1 MNLEIN
7 SITDVLNYIDY
18 GLIDNNFNEN
28 YLVYMEI
35 IHNFVLN
42 SGKINLEFQI
52 EILQQI
58 NHIIEKLYNY
68 KNVELKNEYLKLR
81 GIVLESLDENENI
94 DIT

>member
-7 SITDVLNYIDY
+7 SITDVLYYIDY
-18 GLIDNNFNEN
+18 GIFDNNFNEN
-28 YLVYMEI
+28 YLVFMEMM
-35 IHNFVLN
+35 HNFVLN
-42 SGKINLEFQI
+42 SGEINLEFQI

>member
-7 SITDVLNYIDY
+7 SITDILNYIEY
-18 GLIDNNFNEN
+18 GLIDNNCNEN
-28 YLVYMEI
+28 YLVFMEI

-52 EILQQI
+52 EILQQL

-68 KNVELKNEYLKLR
+68 KNIELKNEYIRLR
-81 GIVLESLDENENI
+81 GIVLESLGENENI
-94 DIT
+94 NIT

>member
-28 YLVYMEI
+28 YLVFMEMM
-35 IHNFVLN
+35 HNFVLN

-58 NHIIEKLYNY
+58 NHIIEKLYNC

>member
-42 SGKINLEFQI
+42 SDKINLEFQI

>member
-1 MNLEIN
+1 MKLEIN

-28 YLVYMEI
+28 YLVYMGMM
-35 IHNFVLN
+35 HNFVLN
-42 SGKINLEFQI
+42 SGEINSEFQI

-58 NHIIEKLYNY
+58 NLIIVKLYNY
-68 KNVELKNEYLKLR
+68 KNAELKNEYLKLKEL
-81 GIVLESLDENENI
+81 VLQSLEENI

>member
-7 SITDVLNYIDY
+7 SITDILNYIDY
-18 GLIDNNFNEN
+18 GLIDNNCNEN
-28 YLVYMEI
+28 YLVFMEI

-52 EILQQI
+52 EILQQL

-68 KNVELKNEYLKLR
+68 ENIELKNEYIRLR
-81 GIVLESLDENENI
+81 GIVLESLGENENI
-94 DIT
+94 NIT

>member
-35 IHNFVLN
+35 IQNFVLN
-42 SGKINLEFQI
+42 SDKINLEFQI

>member
-1 MNLEIN
+1 MILEMN

-28 YLVYMEI
+28 YLVFMEMM
-35 IHNFVLN
+35 HNFVLN

>member
-7 SITDVLNYIDY
+7 SITDILNYIDY
-18 GLIDNNFNEN
+18 GLIDNNCNEN
-28 YLVYMEI
+28 YLVFMEI

>member
-7 SITDVLNYIDY
+7 SITDILNYIDY
-18 GLIDNNFNEN
+18 GLIDNNCNEN
-28 YLVYMEI
+28 YLAFMEI

-52 EILQQI
+52 EILQQL

-68 KNVELKNEYLKLR
+68 KNIELKNEYLRLR
-81 GIVLESLDENENI
+81 EIVLESLD
-94 DIT
+94 

>member
-1 MNLEIN
+1 MKLEIN

-28 YLVYMEI
+28 YSVYMGM
-35 IHNFVLN
+35 IHNFELN
-42 SGKINLEFQI
+42 SGEINSDFQI

-58 NHIIEKLYNY
+58 NLIIVKLYNY
-68 KNVELKNEYLKLR
+68 KNVELKNDYFKLKEL
-81 GIVLESLDENENI
+81 VLQSLEEKNI

>member
-7 SITDVLNYIDY
+7 SITDILNYIDY
-18 GLIDNNFNEN
+18 GLINNNCNEN
-28 YLVYMEI
+28 YLVFMEI

-42 SGKINLEFQI
+42 SGTIILEFQI

-68 KNVELKNEYLKLR
+68 KNIELKNEYIKLR
-81 GIVLESLDENENI
+81 GIVLQSLDENENI

>member
-28 YLVYMEI
+28 YLVFMEMM
-35 IHNFVLN
+35 HNFVLN

>member
-1 MNLEIN
+1 MILEIN
-7 SITDVLNYIDY
+7 SITDILNYIDY

-42 SGKINLEFQI
+42 SGKINLEFEI

-58 NHIIEKLYNY
+58 NLIIEKLYNY
-68 KNVELKNEYLKLR
+68 KNGELVNEYLKLR
-81 GIVLESLDENENI
+81 RIVLQSLQENI
-94 DIT
+94 DVT

>member
-7 SITDVLNYIDY
+7 SITDILNYIDY
-18 GLIDNNFNEN
+18 GLIDNNCNEN
-28 YLVYMEI
+28 YLVYMEMM
-35 IHNFVLN
+35 HNFVLD

-68 KNVELKNEYLKLR
+68 KNVELKNNYLKLR
-81 GIVLESLDENENI
+81 QLVLQSLEE
-94 DIT
+94 DISNYD

>member
-7 SITDVLNYIDY
+7 SKTDILNYIDY
-18 GLIDNNFNEN
+18 GLINNNCNEN
-28 YLVYMEI
+28 YLVFMEI

-58 NHIIEKLYNY
+58 NRIIEKLYNY
-68 KNVELKNEYLKLR
+68 KNIELKNEYLRLR
-81 GIVLESLDENENI
+81 GIVLESLDEKLNSSE
-94 DIT
+94 

>member
-1 MNLEIN
+1 MNLKIN
-7 SITDVLNYIDY
+7 SITDFLNYIDY

-28 YLVYMEI
+28 YLVFMEMM
-35 IHNFVLN
+35 HNFVLN

-52 EILQQI
+52 DILQQI

-81 GIVLESLDENENI
+81 GIVLESLDENENF

>member
-18 GLIDNNFNEN
+18 GLIDNNCNEN
-28 YLVYMEI
+28 YLVFMEI
-35 IHNFVLN
+35 IHDFVLN

-52 EILQQI
+52 EILMQV
-58 NHIIEKLYNY
+58 NNIIEKLYNY

-81 GIVLESLDENENI
+81 LLVIHSLEE
-94 DIT
+94 DISNYD

>member
-1 MNLEIN
+1 MTLEIN
-7 SITDVLNYIDY
+7 SITDILNYVDY

-28 YLVYMEI
+28 YLVFMEI

-58 NHIIEKLYNY
+58 NLIIEKLYNY
-68 KNVELKNEYLKLR
+68 KNGELVNEYLKLR
-81 GIVLESLDENENI
+81 RIVLQSLEENF
-94 DIT
+94 DVT